1 MLEKV
6 VKTKMIQLKIEK
18 KNVKRASLVIFSILA
33 FGVAPA
39 FRPGQ
44 TEVFANNYEQ
54 RINEL
59 NSSIDNN
66 EKKIAELKA
75 QGDTLANRLE
85 EIRLEASSVQA
96 KIDANEVK
104 NAQLKSQIAAAE
116 AKLTENKNILAES
129 IRKLYIEGDISSL
142 EILASSKSLSDYV
155 DKQEYRDR
163 VKNKIAGL
171 TEEVQELKSEME
183 KQQIEVANLIRDQV
197 GMRVDLESKQSQMN
211 KILEETRGEESAY
224 QAQVQAES
232 AEVARLRR
240 EQAAANSSSL
250 SPRTGGVSYVPSSG
264 QANGGYPTVWA
275 NAPYPCW
282 HGGCGDTWGM
292 FKRECVS
299 YTAFKVWQSGR
310 YMPYWGG
317 RGNANRWP
325 ANARAAGI
333 PVDGNPRVGDVAI
346 SMSGYYGHAMY
357 VERVNGD
364 GTVRVS
370 QFNYGLDGRYS
381 EMTISASGLYFIH
394 F

>member
-1 MLEKV
+1 V
-6 VKTKMIQLKIEK
+6 VKTKMIQLIKYK
-18 KNVKRASLVIFSILA
+18 KNIKKASLVGFGVLV
-33 FGVAPA
+33 FGVAPS
-39 FRPGQ
+39 FRPNQ
-44 TEVFANNYEQ
+44 PQVFADRYEQ
-54 RINEL
+54 KIAEL
-59 NSSIDNN
+59 NSSIDGNQ
-66 EKKIAELKA
+66 KKIAELKA

-85 EIRLEASSVQA
+85 EMRLEAATIQA

-104 NAQLKSQIAAAE
+104 NEQIKAQITEAE
-116 AKLTENKNILAES
+116 AKLKDNKEILASS

-163 VKNKIAGL
+163 VKNRVASL
-171 TEEVQELKSEME
+171 TSEVASLKKEME
-183 KQQIEVANLIRDQV
+183 KQQIEVSNLIRDQV

-224 QAQVQAES
+224 QRQVQADSQEIS
-232 AEVARLRR
+232 RLRA

-250 SPRTGGVSYVPSSG
+250 SPRNGGVSYVPSGG
-264 QANGGYPTVWA
+264 QANGGYPTAWA

-364 GTVRVS
+364 GTIRVS